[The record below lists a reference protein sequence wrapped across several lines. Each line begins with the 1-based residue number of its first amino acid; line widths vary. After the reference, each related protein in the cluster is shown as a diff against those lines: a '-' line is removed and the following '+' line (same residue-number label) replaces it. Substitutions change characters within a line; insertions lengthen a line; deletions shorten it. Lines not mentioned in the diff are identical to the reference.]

1 MKTIGE
7 RIVFLREE
15 LDITQTQLAE
25 MVGLTK
31 MTLYKYEKDKCEP
44 RSEIIS
50 RLSDALNTT
59 ADFLIGRTNDPS
71 PIKSNSS
78 IESSYNKSN
87 ELISK
92 FNKLT
97 KEEQIRIEER
107 INIMLEEHK

>member
-15 LDITQTQLAE
+15 LEITQTQLANI
-25 MVGLTK
+25 VGLTK
-31 MTLYKYEKDKCEP
+31 MTLYKYEKNKCEP
-44 RSEIIS
+44 RSEIIA

-71 PIKSNSS
+71 PLSRDDITENIYGKN
-78 IESSYNKSN
+78 I
-87 ELISK
+87 ELIDK
-92 FNKLT
+92 FNKLS

-107 INIMLEEHK
+107 INMFLEEKK